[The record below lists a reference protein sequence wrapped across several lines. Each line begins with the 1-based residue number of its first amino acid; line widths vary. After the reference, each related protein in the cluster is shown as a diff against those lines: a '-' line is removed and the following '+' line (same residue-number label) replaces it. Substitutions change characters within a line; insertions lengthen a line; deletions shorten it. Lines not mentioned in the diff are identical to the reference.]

1 MSSVRVLTQKI
12 GEDGMAGLHIVVDNA
27 GLKWKDD
34 VLAITGERFERRL
47 AQEMA
52 AVRVD
57 MAKEFALVRVDMAK
71 ECAAV
76 RSEAAANVSSI
87 LKWSFLFWIGQV
99 GAMSAM
105 LAFLL
110 RALGPR

>member
-1 MSSVRVLTQKI
+1 
-12 GEDGMAGLHIVVDNA
+12 MAGIHVVIDDA
-27 GLKWKDD
+27 GGKLKDE
-34 VLAITGERFERRL
+34 VLAITAERFERRL

-57 MAKEFALVRVDMAK
+57 MAKEFALVRTDMAR
-71 ECAAV
+71 ECSAIRVGMANEFAAV
-76 RSEAAANVSSI
+76 RSEAAANVSTI

-99 GAMSAM
+99 GAISAM

-110 RALGPR
+110 RAIGPR